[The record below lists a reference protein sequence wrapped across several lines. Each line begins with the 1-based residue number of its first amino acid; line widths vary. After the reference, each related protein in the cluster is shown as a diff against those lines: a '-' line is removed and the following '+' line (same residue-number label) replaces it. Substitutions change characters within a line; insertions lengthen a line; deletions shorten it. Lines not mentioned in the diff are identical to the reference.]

1 MFVRNLLRPS
11 DFVTLVPVGMP
22 TTLQYN
28 DKGML
33 EKVYWGYTPESRE
46 DLSSRMLSAAK
57 ITDEVKPFPFKIPLK
72 EGTTWIMGV
81 LYSDIG
87 YNNSQGILPNCIHDE
102 FLDMFD
108 ENPGQFHF
116 FAGCVESLATQ
127 FKGAANIRRW
137 LDMSGFDVLP
147 GFLAPAQITEE
158 SFTQCVEHCQ
168 YNLQYPK
175 IVSYIIFRGTEVLYV
190 DTNLIQH
197 IVATSSRYTDTSG
210 HIKAKL
216 TLKDGY
222 DPLYVDY
229 SDLVSFDI
237 KANTM
242 ITEDASRR
250 IIATHVTDD
259 KKRDKHSKTITCK
272 YCGMSFALP
281 ETGLVKCPNESC
293 LSHQYPKLSKM
304 LRAFGLP
311 EIVFQSYEK
320 AVADK
325 EILTLLDILD
335 TGVYAESE
343 IKTSLGKVLEAV
355 VPVSVCSDTQMFTT
369 FANQCNNNIQ
379 TFIFYIQHPDKIVIN
394 LNISSPHLQKFVNWL
409 SDVMNAEEI
418 VAILNH
424 PRISIATVDKR
435 FNGSP
440 IFRNKV
446 IMITGKFR
454 HGDNGEIIS
463 ILQSYSATVVNR
475 LSDDV
480 QCLVVGD
487 IPEDVN
493 GAAIRKCRQ
502 TNIPVFTE
510 KEFFEKFQIDED
522 LAENLL

>member
-33 EKVYWGYTPESRE
+33 EKVYWGYTQASRE
-46 DLSSRMLSAAK
+46 DLSSRMLAAAK

-72 EGTTWIMGV
+72 EGTTWITGV
-81 LYSDIG
+81 LYNDIT
-87 YNNSQGILPNCIHDE
+87 YNTSQGVLPNCIREE

-158 SFTQCVEHCQ
+158 SFRQCVNHCQ
-168 YNLQYPK
+168 YSLQYPK
-175 IVSYIIFRGTEVLYV
+175 IASYIIFRGTEVLYE
-190 DTNLIQH
+190 DTQLMQH
-197 IVATSSRYTDTSG
+197 IVATTSKYTDTSG
-210 HIKAKL
+210 HIKARL
-216 TLKDGY
+216 TLKDGF

-229 SDLVSFDI
+229 SDLVSLDI
-237 KANTM
+237 KTNTM
-242 ITEDASRR
+242 VVEDARR
-250 IIATHVTDD
+250 NIIATNPTDD
-259 KKRDKHSKTITCK
+259 KKRDKYSKSLTCK
-272 YCGMSFALP
+272 YCGMSFTLP
-281 ETGLVKCPNESC
+281 DTGLVKCPNESC

-304 LRAFGLP
+304 LRSFSLP
-311 EIVFQSYEK
+311 EITFDSYEK
-320 AVADK
+320 MITNK
-325 EILTLLDILD
+325 EILTLVDILD
-335 TGVYAESE
+335 TGIYAESE

-355 VPVSVCSDTQMFTT
+355 VPVNVCSDAQMFTT

-379 TFIFYIQHPDKIVIN
+379 TFIFYLQHPDKIAIN
-394 LNISSPHLQKFVNWL
+394 LNISSPHLPKFINWL
-409 SDVMNAEEI
+409 TDVMNSEEI
-418 VAILNH
+418 INILNH
-424 PRISIATVDKR
+424 PRVTIATVDKR

-463 ILQSYSATVVNR
+463 ILQSYAATVVNKMT
-475 LSDDV
+475 SDV

-487 IPEDVN
+487 IPEEVN
-493 GAAIRKCRQ
+493 GAAIRKCKQ
-502 TNIPVFTE
+502 NNIPVFTE
-510 KEFFEKFQIDED
+510 SQFFEKFQIDED
-522 LAENLL
+522 LAQNLL